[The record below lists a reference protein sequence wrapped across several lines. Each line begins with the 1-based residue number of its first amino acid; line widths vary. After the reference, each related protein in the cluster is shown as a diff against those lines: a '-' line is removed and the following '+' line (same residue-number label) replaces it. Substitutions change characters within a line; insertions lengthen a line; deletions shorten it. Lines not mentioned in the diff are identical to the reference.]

1 MVSLSQQNT
10 AILNQHS
17 ANSGG
22 YKDCQTVWQQC
33 LEVIKSEIP
42 EQSFNTWFVPVRP
55 LRLRQNILTIQVPSL
70 YFYEFLEEHY
80 VLLLRKAIIEQL
92 GTSGKLEYSLL
103 PEKKQQPLFDN
114 SFGSITEK
122 KNQNQLGQT
131 NQQNEREAIQ
141 KNNFIPSSFYE
152 EENSATTSGQASLF
166 QNEDFTQQNSK
177 QENFKPENFKK
188 ENSSQK
194 DNSDNPIVLNGNS
207 NYETATS
214 RSQLNS
220 NFTKNSTNHSPQ
232 FTRQEEVQ
240 QERQE
245 RNQVRQKERQRANQN
260 QFVQQ
265 SVQNQNSTQHV
276 EQLQQI
282 KQSNF
287 QAQNSSSYQNSR
299 QIQQQSN
306 FRPVKTTQQL
316 PHNLNPRYTFD
327 TFVEGECNSVA
338 FAAGRA
344 IAKNPGRTSFHPL
357 VLYGGVGLGK
367 THLAHAIGNKIL
379 EHYPE
384 KRVVYVSAD
393 QFANDFVAS
402 VRENEITQF
411 TEQYYHL
418 DVLIVDD
425 IQFLCDKVKTQE
437 SFFHIFNHLHSA
449 GKQMIMTSD
458 CAPAQM
464 RGLQERLLSRFKWG
478 AILDLQ
484 VPDIETRKAIIYTKL
499 QGYETHVSQDV
510 IDFLAKSV
518 TTNVR
523 ELEGVITS
531 LLAKSSLADMNIT
544 LDLARQALGAVV
556 AQSITHELSI
566 DAIEEMVAAFFQV
579 TLEQLKGKTRK
590 KEIAIARQFAMYL
603 TKEYTDLPLKAIG
616 WHFGKRDHST
626 VIHACKVVPIKVE
639 QEESYKKTFDEI
651 IKRIE
656 QL

>member
-10 AILNQHS
+10 AISLNPHS
-17 ANSGG
+17 TNSGG

-42 EQSFNTWFVPVRP
+42 EQSFNTWFIPVRP

-80 VLLLRKAIIEQL
+80 VLVLRKAIIEQL
-92 GTSGKLEYSLL
+92 GTHGKLEYSLL

-114 SFGSITEK
+114 SFERMIES
-122 KNQNQLGQT
+122 QNQ
-131 NQQNEREAIQ
+131 QQAIQ
-141 KNNFIPSSFYE
+141 KNNFTTSSNSTKE
-152 EENSATTSGQASLF
+152 EENYENSFGQATLF
-166 QNEDFTQQNSK
+166 QNQNSTQQSSN
-177 QENFKPENFKK
+177 QNTNQK
-188 ENSSQK
+188 ET
-194 DNSDNPIVLNGNS
+194 DLDNPIVLNGNS
-207 NYETATS
+207 NYQTATS
-214 RSQLNS
+214 RSQLNTNS
-220 NFTKNSTNHSPQ
+220 NLGQS
-232 FTRQEEVQ
+232 TRQESQ
-240 QERQE
+240 KQYGQENELENKLANKVENRHQNNLENRQ
-245 RNQVRQKERQRANQN
+245 NHQGNTN
-260 QFVQQ
+260 QFAQQVQK
-265 SVQNQNSTQHV
+265 S
-276 EQLQQI
+276 
-282 KQSNF
+282 SNF
-287 QAQNSSSYQNSR
+287 QSSTSQSSQQLYHQNQTR
-299 QIQQQSN
+299 GIQQQSN
-306 FRPVKTTQQL
+306 FRPVKTTQAL

-327 TFVEGECNSVA
+327 TFVEGECNNVA

-379 EHYPE
+379 EQHPE

-478 AILDLQ
+478 AILDLK

-499 QGYETHVSQDV
+499 QGYESHVSLDV

-531 LLAKSSLADMNIT
+531 LLAKSSLADMSIT
-544 LDLARQALGAVV
+544 LDLARQALGAIV
-556 AQSITHELSI
+556 AQSATNELSI
-566 DAIEEMVAAFFQV
+566 DAIEEIVAAFFQV

-626 VIHACKVVPIKVE
+626 VIHACKVVPIKME

>member
-10 AILNQHS
+10 AISLHPHS
-17 ANSGG
+17 TNSGG

-33 LEVIKSEIP
+33 LELIRAEIP
-42 EQSFNTWFVPVRP
+42 EQSFKTWFVPVRP

-92 GTSGKLEYSLL
+92 GTHGKLEYSLL
-103 PEKKQQPLFDN
+103 PEKSQPAIFDN
-114 SFGSITEK
+114 SFENIAKS
-122 KNQNQLGQT
+122 
-131 NQQNEREAIQ
+131 NQQSQNETIQ
-141 KNNFIPSSFYE
+141 NENNFTSSTKEEQSLETPSIQ
-152 EENSATTSGQASLF
+152 TSLF
-166 QNEDFTQQNSK
+166 QNQDSVEKNLNPQKTQ
-177 QENFKPENFKK
+177 ET
-188 ENSSQK
+188 
-194 DNSDNPIVLNGNS
+194 NSDIPIVLNGNS
-207 NYETATS
+207 NYHTATS
-214 RSQLNS
+214 RSQLNT
-220 NFTKNSTNHSPQ
+220 NFTEEPTQRITNNIQGKYNEREQRAFQENQ
-232 FTRQEEVQ
+232 FTNPATQQQTKQSHFQAQKQYQQIRQRQE
-240 QERQE
+240 
-245 RNQVRQKERQRANQN
+245 
-260 QFVQQ
+260 
-265 SVQNQNSTQHV
+265 
-276 EQLQQI
+276 
-282 KQSNF
+282 QSNF
-287 QAQNSSSYQNSR
+287 STQKAN
-299 QIQQQSN
+299 QI
-306 FRPVKTTQQL
+306 L

-379 EHYPE
+379 EQYPE

-402 VRENEITQF
+402 VREQQITQF

-478 AILDLQ
+478 AILDLK
-484 VPDIETRKAIIYTKL
+484 VPDVETRKAIIYTKL
-499 QGYETHVSQDV
+499 QGYETQVSQDV
-510 IDFLAKSV
+510 IDFLAQSV

-531 LLAKSSLADMNIT
+531 LLAKSSLADMNIS

-556 AQSITHELSI
+556 AHQNTSQDLSI
-566 DAIEEMVAAFFQV
+566 DAIEEIVAAFFQV
-579 TLEQLKGKTRK
+579 TLEQLKSKTRK
-590 KEIAIARQFAMYL
+590 KEIALARQFAMYL

-626 VIHACKVVPIKVE
+626 VIHACKVVPLKVE
-639 QEESYKKTFDEI
+639 QEESYKKTYDEI

>member
-10 AILNQHS
+10 AISLHPHS
-17 ANSGG
+17 TNSGG

-33 LEVIKSEIP
+33 LEIIRAEIP
-42 EQSFNTWFVPVRP
+42 EQSFKTWFVPVRP

-92 GTSGKLEYSLL
+92 GTTGKLEYSLL
-103 PEKKQQPLFDN
+103 PEKQQPPLFDN
-114 SFGSITEK
+114 GYGSITTNQPSQNK
-122 KNQNQLGQT
+122 TIQNNTLNSFNQN
-131 NQQNEREAIQ
+131 
-141 KNNFIPSSFYE
+141 E
-152 EENSATTSGQASLF
+152 EETNKSSSVQASLF
-166 QNEDFTQQNSK
+166 QEQDIA
-177 QENFKPENFKK
+177 QESTDKK
-188 ENSSQK
+188 EANSEP
-194 DNSDNPIVLNGNS
+194 PIVLNGNS
-207 NYETATS
+207 NYHSATS
-214 RSQLNS
+214 RSQLTDN
-220 NFTKNSTNHSPQ
+220 NNTGNSTQSIRNTIIQGKYNERQNEQRTVQENQ
-232 FTRQEEVQ
+232 FNTAAIQQQIKPSHFQAQKQYQDIRQR

-245 RNQVRQKERQRANQN
+245 
-260 QFVQQ
+260 
-265 SVQNQNSTQHV
+265 
-276 EQLQQI
+276 
-282 KQSNF
+282 
-287 QAQNSSSYQNSR
+287 
-299 QIQQQSN
+299 QSN
-306 FRPVKTTQQL
+306 FRPVKTTQKL

-379 EHYPE
+379 EQYPE
-384 KRVVYVSAD
+384 KRVVYVAAD

-402 VRENEITQF
+402 VREQQITQF
-411 TEQYYHL
+411 TEQYYDL

-478 AILDLQ
+478 AILDLK
-484 VPDIETRKAIIYTKL
+484 VPDVETRKAIIYTKL
-499 QGYETHVSQDV
+499 QGYETQVSQDV
-510 IDFLAKSV
+510 IDFLAQSV

-531 LLAKSSLADMNIT
+531 LLAKSSLADMNIS

-556 AQSITHELSI
+556 AHQNTSQDLSI
-566 DAIEEMVAAFFQV
+566 DAIEEIVAAFFQV
-579 TLEQLKGKTRK
+579 TLEQLKSKTRK
-590 KEIAIARQFAMYL
+590 KEIALARQFAMYL

-626 VIHACKVVPIKVE
+626 VIHACKVVPMKVE

>member
-10 AILNQHS
+10 AISLNPHS
-17 ANSGG
+17 TNSGG

-33 LEVIKSEIP
+33 LEIIKSEIP
-42 EQSFNTWFVPVRP
+42 EQSFNTWFIPVRP

-80 VLLLRKAIIEQL
+80 VLVLRKAIIEQL
-92 GTSGKLEYSLL
+92 GTNGKLEYSLL
-103 PEKKQQPLFDN
+103 PEKKPQPLFDN
-114 SFGSITEK
+114 SFERMIES
-122 KNQNQLGQT
+122 QNQQS
-131 NQQNEREAIQ
+131 QAIQ
-141 KNNFIPSSFYE
+141 KNNFNSSSHYTSE
-152 EENSATTSGQASLF
+152 EDNSVNTFGQASLF
-166 QNEDFTQQNSK
+166 QNQNSTS
-177 QENFKPENFKK
+177 QESTQKNNNQK
-188 ENSSQK
+188 ETNSE
-194 DNSDNPIVLNGNS
+194 NPIILSGNS
-207 NYETATS
+207 NYQTATS
-214 RSQLNS
+214 RSQLNNNS
-220 NFTKNSTNHSPQ
+220 NSVQS
-232 FTRQEEVQ
+232 TRQEHRLEYGKENELENRV
-240 QERQE
+240 ETRPTNRQDN
-245 RNQVRQKERQRANQN
+245 RNNNTN

-265 SVQNQNSTQHV
+265 VQKS
-276 EQLQQI
+276 
-282 KQSNF
+282 SNF
-287 QAQNSSSYQNSR
+287 QSSQSYHQNQTR
-299 QIQQQSN
+299 GTQQQSN
-306 FRPVKTTQQL
+306 FRPVKTTQEL

-327 TFVEGECNSVA
+327 TFVEGECNNVA

-478 AILDLQ
+478 AILDLK

-499 QGYETHVSQDV
+499 QGYETQVSQDV

-523 ELEGVITS
+523 ELEGVVTS

-556 AQSITHELSI
+556 AQSAAHELSI
-566 DAIEEMVAAFFQV
+566 DAIEEIVAAFFQV

-626 VIHACKVVPIKVE
+626 VIHACKVVPIKME

>member
-10 AILNQHS
+10 AISLNPHTT
-17 ANSGG
+17 NSGG

-33 LEVIKSEIP
+33 LEIIKFEIP
-42 EQSFNTWFVPVRP
+42 EQSFNTWFIPIQP

-80 VLLLRKAIIEQL
+80 VLVLRKAIIEQL
-92 GTSGKLEYSLL
+92 GTHGKLEYSLL
-103 PEKKQQPLFDN
+103 PEKQQPTVFETSLDTN
-114 SFGSITEK
+114 AEIA
-122 KNQNQLGQT
+122 NQNQQEKSQT
-131 NQQNEREAIQ
+131 ENHNQNTS
-141 KNNFIPSSFYE
+141 NF
-152 EENSATTSGQASLF
+152 GQASLF
-166 QNEDFTQQNSK
+166 QSQNSK
-177 QENFKPENFKK
+177 QQNN
-188 ENSSQK
+188 NQK
-194 DNSDNPIVLNGNS
+194 ATDLDNPIVLNGNS

-214 RSQLNS
+214 RSQLTNS
-220 NFTKNSTNHSPQ
+220 NTSTYQP
-232 FTRQEEVQ
+232 TRQEYKAELQ
-240 QERQE
+240 NKAETGQNKLENRQHIIT
-245 RNQVRQKERQRANQN
+245 N
-260 QFVQQ
+260 QFAQETEQ
-265 SVQNQNSTQHV
+265 KPSNPKPFRQPPV
-276 EQLQQI
+276 EE
-282 KQSNF
+282 
-287 QAQNSSSYQNSR
+287 SYHKSQTRAS
-299 QIQQQSN
+299 QQQSN
-306 FRPVKTTQQL
+306 FRPVKTTQEL
-316 PHNLNPRYTFD
+316 PHNLNTRYTFD
-327 TFVEGECNSVA
+327 AFVEGECNSVA

-402 VRENEITQF
+402 VREQQITQF
-411 TEQYYHL
+411 TEQYYYL

-449 GKQMIMTSD
+449 GKQIIMTSD

-478 AILDLQ
+478 AILDLK
-484 VPDIETRKAIIYTKL
+484 VPDVETRKAIIYTKL
-499 QGYETHVSQDV
+499 QGYESQVSQDV

-531 LLAKSSLADMNIT
+531 LLAKSSLADMSIT

-556 AQSITHELSI
+556 AHQNETHELSI
-566 DAIEEMVAAFFQV
+566 DAIEEIVAAFFQV

-590 KEIAIARQFAMYL
+590 KEIALARQFAMYL

-626 VIHACKVVPIKVE
+626 VIHACKVVPLKVE
-639 QEESYKKTFDEI
+639 KEESYKKTFDEI

>member
-10 AILNQHS
+10 TISLNPRS
-17 ANSGG
+17 TNSGG
-22 YKDCQTVWQQC
+22 YKDCQTVWQHC

-42 EQSFNTWFVPVRP
+42 EQSFKTWFIPVQP

-80 VLLLRKAIIEQL
+80 VLVLRKAIIEQL
-92 GTSGKLEYSLL
+92 GTNGKLEYSLL

-114 SFGSITEK
+114 SFEK
-122 KNQNQLGQT
+122 MIESQNQQGQS
-131 NQQNEREAIQ
+131 IQ
-141 KNNFIPSSFYE
+141 KNNFNSSSTTKE
-152 EENSATTSGQASLF
+152 EDNSANTSGQASLF
-166 QNEDFTQQNSK
+166 QNQNSTQQSNS
-177 QENFKPENFKK
+177 QTTNRTETDSN
-188 ENSSQK
+188 NS
-194 DNSDNPIVLNGNS
+194 ILLNGNS

-214 RSQLNS
+214 RSQLNTDS
-220 NFTKNSTNHSPQ
+220 KQSTKQESQKQYGKESELENKLVNKVE
-232 FTRQEEVQ
+232 TRQQTNLEN
-240 QERQE
+240 R
-245 RNQVRQKERQRANQN
+245 
-260 QFVQQ
+260 
-265 SVQNQNSTQHV
+265 QNSRNSNTN
-276 EQLQQI
+276 QLAQQVQ
-282 KQSNF
+282 KSSNF
-287 QAQNSSSYQNSR
+287 QSSTSQPSQTYHQTQNRTQDVH
-299 QIQQQSN
+299 QQSN
-306 FRPVKTTQQL
+306 FRPVKTTQAL

-327 TFVEGECNSVA
+327 TFVEGECNNVA

-379 EHYPE
+379 EQHPE

-478 AILDLQ
+478 AILDLK

-499 QGYETHVSQDV
+499 QGYESHVSLDV

-556 AQSITHELSI
+556 AQSATHELSI
-566 DAIEEMVAAFFQV
+566 DAIEEIVAAFFQV
-579 TLEQLKGKTRK
+579 TLEQLKSKTRK
-590 KEIAIARQFAMYL
+590 KEIAVARQFAMYL

-626 VIHACKVVPIKVE
+626 VIHACKVVPIKME

>member
-10 AILNQHS
+10 AISLNPHS
-17 ANSGG
+17 TNSGG

-33 LEVIKSEIP
+33 LEIIKAEIP

-80 VLLLRKAIIEQL
+80 VLVLRKAIIEQL
-92 GTSGKLEYSLL
+92 GTHGKLEYSLL
-103 PEKKQQPLFDN
+103 PEKKQQPLFGN
-114 SFGSITEK
+114 SFESIAEK
-122 KNQNQLGQT
+122 NNQNQLGQT
-131 NQQNEREAIQ
+131 NQQNERETLQ
-141 KNNFIPSSFYE
+141 KNSFNSSTSSQE
-152 EENSATTSGQASLF
+152 EENSEASSGQASLF
-166 QNEDFTQQNSK
+166 QNQDLTQQNSK
-177 QENFKPENFKK
+177 QENFKQQNSNQK
-188 ENSSQK
+188 EI
-194 DNSDNPIVLNGNS
+194 DSDHPIILNGNS
-207 NYETATS
+207 NYQTATS
-214 RSQLNS
+214 RSQLNTNS
-220 NFTKNSTNHSPQ
+220 NS
-232 FTRQEEVQ
+232 TRQEFKKEYSLENKTENRHGNRIEHRQPTKPQVQ
-240 QERQE
+240 KSSNFQPSTSQQS
-245 RNQVRQKERQRANQN
+245 NSQLYNQN
-260 QFVQQ
+260 Q
-265 SVQNQNSTQHV
+265 T
-276 EQLQQI
+276 
-282 KQSNF
+282 
-287 QAQNSSSYQNSR
+287 R
-299 QIQQQSN
+299 GIQQQSN

-379 EHYPE
+379 EHHPE

-478 AILDLQ
+478 AILDLK

-499 QGYETHVSQDV
+499 QGYETQVSQDV

-531 LLAKSSLADMNIT
+531 LLAKSSLADMSIT

-556 AQSITHELSI
+556 AQSATHELSI
-566 DAIEEMVAAFFQV
+566 DAIEEIVAAFFQV
-579 TLEQLKGKTRK
+579 TLEQLKSKTRK
-590 KEIAIARQFAMYL
+590 KEIALARQFAMYL

>member
-10 AILNQHS
+10 AISLNPHA

-22 YKDCQTVWQQC
+22 YKDCQTVWLRC
-33 LEVIKSEIP
+33 LEIIKTEIP
-42 EQSFNTWFVPVRP
+42 EQSFNTWFMPIRP

-80 VLLLRKAIIEQL
+80 VLVLRKAIIEQL
-92 GTSGKLEYSLL
+92 GTNGKLEYSLL
-103 PEKKQQPLFDN
+103 PEKQQRPLFDT
-114 SFGSITEK
+114 SFERNIES
-122 KNQNQLGQT
+122 Q
-131 NQQNEREAIQ
+131 NQQNQALQ
-141 KNNFIPSSFYE
+141 KNSFASSSNFTNNE
-152 EENSATTSGQASLF
+152 EENSATASGQASLF
-166 QNEDFTQQNSK
+166 QNQ
-177 QENFKPENFKK
+177 
-188 ENSSQK
+188 NSSQQNTNQK
-194 DNSDNPIVLNGNS
+194 ETDSDNPIILNGNS
-207 NYETATS
+207 NYESATS
-214 RSQLNS
+214 RNQLNTNS
-220 NFTKNSTNHSPQ
+220 NSEQ
-232 FTRQEEVQ
+232 VTRQGHRLEHEKENELETRQ
-240 QERQE
+240 QTNLENRQSH
-245 RNQVRQKERQRANQN
+245 
-260 QFVQQ
+260 Q
-265 SVQNQNSTQHV
+265 SNRTHQSAP
-276 EQLQQI
+276 QLQ
-282 KQSNF
+282 KSSNF
-287 QAQNSSSYQNSR
+287 QSSNSGQSYHQNQTQNR
-299 QIQQQSN
+299 NKIQQQSD
-306 FRPVKTTQQL
+306 FRPVKTTQEL
-316 PHNLNPRYTFD
+316 PHNLNARYTFD

-367 THLAHAIGNKIL
+367 THLAHAIGNRIL
-379 EHYPE
+379 EQYPE

-402 VRENEITQF
+402 VREQQITQF

-449 GKQMIMTSD
+449 GKQIIMTSD

-478 AILDLQ
+478 AILDLKI
-484 VPDIETRKAIIYTKL
+484 PDEETRKAIIYTKL
-499 QGYETHVSQDV
+499 QGYESQVSLDV

-531 LLAKSSLADMNIT
+531 LLAKSSLADMSIT

-556 AQSITHELSI
+556 AHQNETHELSI
-566 DAIEEMVAAFFQV
+566 DAIEEIVAAFFQV

-626 VIHACKVVPIKVE
+626 VIHACKVVPLKME
-639 QEESYKKTFDEI
+639 KEESYKKTFDEI

>member
-10 AILNQHS
+10 AILNPHS
-17 ANSGG
+17 TNSGG

-33 LEVIKSEIP
+33 LEIIKFEIP
-42 EQSFNTWFVPVRP
+42 EQSFNTWFVPIRP

-80 VLLLRKAIIEQL
+80 VLVLRKAIIEQL
-92 GTSGKLEYSLL
+92 GTNGKLEYSLL

-114 SFGSITEK
+114 SFESSIES
-122 KNQNQLGQT
+122 QNQQAQAT
-131 NQQNEREAIQ
+131 Q
-141 KNNFIPSSFYE
+141 KNNLESSSNSTRE
-152 EENSATTSGQASLF
+152 EEDNSVHTSGQASLF
-166 QNEDFTQQNSK
+166 QNQNSN
-177 QENFKPENFKK
+177 QQS
-188 ENSSQK
+188 SSQNTNQK
-194 DNSDNPIVLNGNS
+194 ETDSNNPILLNGNS
-207 NYETATS
+207 NYESATS
-214 RSQLNS
+214 RSQLNTNSDLSS
-220 NFTKNSTNHSPQ
+220 NPS
-232 FTRQEEVQ
+232 TRQESNTQGKSEYRKENELEIRKQ
-240 QERQE
+240 TNLENRQN
-245 RNQVRQKERQRANQN
+245 NQATNN
-260 QFVQQ
+260 Q
-265 SVQNQNSTQHV
+265 SVQQPRKS
-276 EQLQQI
+276 
-282 KQSNF
+282 SNF
-287 QAQNSSSYQNSR
+287 QSSNSNSSRSQPYNSNQTR
-299 QIQQQSN
+299 AQQQSN

-316 PHNLNPRYTFD
+316 PHNLNPRYNFD
-327 TFVEGECNSVA
+327 SFVEGECNNVA

-393 QFANDFVAS
+393 QFANDFIAS
-402 VRENEITQF
+402 VREQQITQF

-449 GKQMIMTSD
+449 GKQIIMTSD

-478 AILDLQ
+478 AILDLK

-499 QGYETHVSQDV
+499 QGYETQVSLDV

-556 AQSITHELSI
+556 AQSAAHELSI
-566 DAIEEMVAAFFQV
+566 DAIEEIVAAFFQV
-579 TLEQLKGKTRK
+579 TLEQLKSKTRK

-626 VIHACKVVPIKVE
+626 VIHACKVVPLKVE
-639 QEESYKKTFDEI
+639 KEESYKKTFDEI

>member
-10 AILNQHS
+10 AISLNPHS
-17 ANSGG
+17 TNSGG

-42 EQSFNTWFVPVRP
+42 EQSFKTWFMPVRP

-80 VLLLRKAIIEQL
+80 VLVLRKAIIEQL
-92 GTSGKLEYSLL
+92 GTHGKLEYSLL
-103 PEKKQQPLFDN
+103 PEKKQSPLFDN
-114 SFGSITEK
+114 SFDESIEST
-122 KNQNQLGQT
+122 NQNQQGQK
-131 NQQNEREAIQ
+131 IQ
-141 KNNFIPSSFYE
+141 KNNFNSSSHVHE
-152 EENSATTSGQASLF
+152 THEGDNSDTTSIQTSLF
-166 QNEDFTQQNSK
+166 QNQNSTQQN
-177 QENFKPENFKK
+177 NN
-188 ENSSQK
+188 QK
-194 DNSDNPIVLNGNS
+194 DTDSDNPIVLNGNS

-214 RSQLNS
+214 RSQLTNNNS
-220 NFTKNSTNHSPQ
+220 NSTQQS
-232 FTRQEEVQ
+232 TRQEYK
-240 QERQE
+240 QEYRPE
-245 RNQVRQKERQRANQN
+245 YRKNNELENQVGNQQSTRPENRTSHTANQFKP
-260 QFVQQ
+260 QVQK
-265 SVQNQNSTQHV
+265 S
-276 EQLQQI
+276 
-282 KQSNF
+282 SNF
-287 QAQNSSSYQNSR
+287 QPSTSQSSQQFYHQNQQR
-299 QIQQQSN
+299 TQDVQQQSN
-306 FRPVKTTQQL
+306 FRPVKTTQAL

-379 EHYPE
+379 EHHPE

-478 AILDLQ
+478 AILDLK

-499 QGYETHVSQDV
+499 QGYETQVSLDV

-531 LLAKSSLADMNIT
+531 LLAKSSLADMSIT

-556 AQSITHELSI
+556 AHQNETHELSI
-566 DAIEEMVAAFFQV
+566 DAIEEIVAAFFQV

-590 KEIAIARQFAMYL
+590 KEIAVARQFAMYL

-626 VIHACKVVPIKVE
+626 VIHACKVVPIKME

>member
-10 AILNQHS
+10 AISLNPHS
-17 ANSGG
+17 TNSGG

-42 EQSFNTWFVPVRP
+42 EQSFKTWFIPVRP

-80 VLLLRKAIIEQL
+80 VLVLRKAIIEQL
-92 GTSGKLEYSLL
+92 GTNGKLEYSLL
-103 PEKKQQPLFDN
+103 PEKKQTPLFDN
-114 SFGSITEK
+114 SFDESIEST
-122 KNQNQLGQT
+122 NQNQQGQT
-131 NQQNEREAIQ
+131 KQ
-141 KNNFIPSSFYE
+141 KNNFNSSSHVS
-152 EENSATTSGQASLF
+152 ENHGHEGDNSETTSIQTSLF
-166 QNEDFTQQNSK
+166 QNQNSTQQN
-177 QENFKPENFKK
+177 NN
-188 ENSSQK
+188 QK
-194 DNSDNPIVLNGNS
+194 DIDSDNPIVLNGNS

-214 RSQLNS
+214 RSQLN
-220 NFTKNSTNHSPQ
+220 NSTQQ
-232 FTRQEEVQ
+232 FTRQEEYKTEYRKELENKVEARQ
-240 QERQE
+240 PIRQE
-245 RNQVRQKERQRANQN
+245 NNRTQQTSTTN
-260 QFVQQ
+260 QFAPQVQK
-265 SVQNQNSTQHV
+265 S
-276 EQLQQI
+276 
-282 KQSNF
+282 SNF
-287 QAQNSSSYQNSR
+287 QPSTSQSSQQYYQNQTQNR
-299 QIQQQSN
+299 TRDVQQQSN
-306 FRPVKTTQQL
+306 FRPVKTTQAL

-478 AILDLQ
+478 AILDLK
-484 VPDIETRKAIIYTKL
+484 VPDVETRKAIIYTKL
-499 QGYETHVSQDV
+499 QGYESQVSQDV

-531 LLAKSSLADMNIT
+531 LLAKSSLADMSIT

-556 AQSITHELSI
+556 AHQNETHELSI
-566 DAIEEMVAAFFQV
+566 DAIEEIVAAFFQV

-590 KEIAIARQFAMYL
+590 KEIAVARQFAMYL

-626 VIHACKVVPIKVE
+626 VIHACKVVPIKME

>member
-10 AILNQHS
+10 TILPNSHS
-17 ANSGG
+17 IGGG
-22 YKDCQTVWQQC
+22 YKDCQTVWQHC
-33 LEVIKSEIP
+33 LEIIKNEIP
-42 EQSFNTWFVPVRP
+42 EQSFKTWFIPVRP

-80 VLLLRKAIIEQL
+80 VFVLRKAIIEQL
-92 GTSGKLEYSLL
+92 GTQGKLEYSLL
-103 PEKKQQPLFDN
+103 PEKQHVPLFDTY
-114 SFGSITEK
+114 TEPTY
-122 KNQNQLGQT
+122 QNPTKETT
-131 NQQNEREAIQ
+131 NQE
-141 KNNFIPSSFYE
+141 NFETSS
-152 EENSATTSGQASLF
+152 SQASLF
-166 QNEDFTQQNSK
+166 QNVAKQNTN
-177 QENFKPENFKK
+177 QK
-188 ENSSQK
+188 ET
-194 DNSDNPIVLNGNS
+194 DLDNPIVLNGNS
-207 NYETATS
+207 NYESATS
-214 RSQLNS
+214 RSQLANS
-220 NFTKNSTNHSPQ
+220 NLPKQQSI
-232 FTRQEEVQ
+232 RQEYRNEN
-240 QERQE
+240 ELESRIE
-245 RNQVRQKERQRANQN
+245 PRNQNRVENKTENRQNVTNTSN
-260 QFVQQ
+260 QFAQQVQK
-265 SVQNQNSTQHV
+265 T
-276 EQLQQI
+276 
-282 KQSNF
+282 SNF
-287 QAQNSSSYQNSR
+287 QSSAYQSSNSNHYNQTENQTQNQAPNQTRAIQN
-299 QIQQQSN
+299 QSK

-316 PHNLNPRYTFD
+316 PHNLNTRYTFD
-327 TFVEGECNSVA
+327 TFVEGECNNVA

-393 QFANDFVAS
+393 QFANDYVSS
-402 VRENEITQF
+402 VREQQITQF

-449 GKQMIMTSD
+449 GKQIIMTSD

-478 AILDLQ
+478 AILDLK
-484 VPDIETRKAIIYTKL
+484 VPDVETRKAIIYTKL
-499 QGYETHVSQDV
+499 QGYESQVSLDV

-556 AQSITHELSI
+556 AHQNTIHELSI
-566 DAIEEMVAAFFQV
+566 DAIEEIVAAFFQV

-590 KEIAIARQFAMYL
+590 KEIALARQFAMYL

-626 VIHACKVVPIKVE
+626 VIHACKVVPMKVE

>member
-1 MVSLSQQNT
+1 MVSPSQQNT
-10 AILNQHS
+10 AISLNPHS
-17 ANSGG
+17 TNKGG

-33 LEVIKSEIP
+33 LEIIKSEIP
-42 EQSFNTWFVPVRP
+42 EQSFKTWFLPVRP

-80 VLLLRKAIIEQL
+80 VLVLRKAIIEQL
-92 GTSGKLEYSLL
+92 GTQGKLEYSLL
-103 PEKKQQPLFDN
+103 PEKQQPRLFGN
-114 SFGSITEK
+114 SFQNDTERSTTK
-122 KNQNQLGQT
+122 KEQ
-131 NQQNEREAIQ
+131 
-141 KNNFIPSSFYE
+141 NFIHSDSVTHLENVSS
-152 EENSATTSGQASLF
+152 TTNTNIAQASLF
-166 QNEDFTQQNSK
+166 HNQNQQSL
-177 QENFKPENFKK
+177 E
-188 ENSSQK
+188 K
-194 DNSDNPIVLNGNS
+194 DQTNLDTPILLNGNS

-214 RSQLNS
+214 RSQLNELDNS
-220 NFTKNSTNHSPQ
+220 SSDINSITK
-232 FTRQEEVQ
+232 EQ
-240 QERQE
+240 QEKSGQQTLE
-245 RNQVRQKERQRANQN
+245 HKIENSQQN
-260 QFVQQ
+260 RTRTKHSF
-265 SVQNQNSTQHV
+265 
-276 EQLQQI
+276 EQPQ

-287 QAQNSSSYQNSR
+287 QAVTSTQSYNQNYKPIASNQNS
-299 QIQQQSN
+299 QSN
-306 FRPVKTTQQL
+306 LTENQSRLLNHQANFHPLKTTQKL
-316 PHNLNPRYTFD
+316 PHNLNLRYTFD
-327 TFVEGECNSVA
+327 TFVEGECNSVGL
-338 FAAGRA
+338 AAGRA
-344 IAKNPGRTSFHPL
+344 IAKNPGKTSFHPL

-379 EHYPE
+379 ENYPE
-384 KRVVYVSAD
+384 RRVVYVSAD

-402 VRENEITQF
+402 VREQEITQF
-411 TEQYYHL
+411 TEQYYDL

-478 AILDLQ
+478 AILDLK
-484 VPDIETRKAIIYTKL
+484 VPDVETRKAIIYTKL
-499 QGYETHVSQDV
+499 QGYETQVSQDV

-531 LLAKSSLADMNIT
+531 LLAKSSLADMSIT

-556 AQSITHELSI
+556 AHQNTSQELSI
-566 DAIEEMVAAFFQV
+566 EAIEEIVAAFFQV

-590 KEIAIARQFAMYL
+590 KEIALARQFAMYL

-651 IKRIE
+651 KKRIE

>member
-10 AILNQHS
+10 TISPNPHS
-17 ANSGG
+17 TNSGG
-22 YKDCQTVWQQC
+22 YKDCQTVWQKC
-33 LEVIKSEIP
+33 LEVIKFEIP
-42 EQSFNTWFVPVRP
+42 EQSFNTWFLPIRP
-55 LRLRQNILTIQVPSL
+55 LRLRQNILTIQVPSR

-80 VLLLRKAIIEQL
+80 VLVLRKAIIEQL
-92 GTSGKLEYSLL
+92 GTHGKLEYSLL
-103 PEKKQQPLFDN
+103 PEKQQPPLFDS
-114 SFGSITEK
+114 SFESITEK
-122 KNQNQLGQT
+122 GNQNQQGQS
-131 NQQNEREAIQ
+131 IQ
-141 KNNFIPSSFYE
+141 KNNFNTSSNSINE
-152 EENSATTSGQASLF
+152 ESNSETFSNQTSLF
-166 QNEDFTQQNSK
+166 QNQNSTQQDNN
-177 QENFKPENFKK
+177 QK
-188 ENSSQK
+188 EI
-194 DNSDNPIVLNGNS
+194 DSDNPIILNGNS
-207 NYETATS
+207 NYESATS
-214 RSQLNS
+214 RSQLTNLS
-220 NFTKNSTNHSPQ
+220 NPSNPSFGQSTKQEHKEEQLESRQNRTNTGNHSNQPQ
-232 FTRQEEVQ
+232 VQ
-240 QERQE
+240 
-245 RNQVRQKERQRANQN
+245 K
-260 QFVQQ
+260 
-265 SVQNQNSTQHV
+265 S
-276 EQLQQI
+276 
-282 KQSNF
+282 SNF
-287 QAQNSSSYQNSR
+287 QPSALGRSHSNQSYHKSQTQNQVQNRASR
-299 QIQQQSN
+299 NTRDMKEQSN
-306 FRPVKTTQQL
+306 FRPVKTTQAL

-327 TFVEGECNSVA
+327 TFVEGECNNVA

-478 AILDLQ
+478 AILDLK
-484 VPDIETRKAIIYTKL
+484 VPDVETRKAIIYTKL
-499 QGYETHVSQDV
+499 QGYESQVSQDV

-531 LLAKSSLADMNIT
+531 LLAKSSLADMSIT

-556 AQSITHELSI
+556 AHQNETHELSI
-566 DAIEEMVAAFFQV
+566 DAIEEIVAAFFQV

-590 KEIAIARQFAMYL
+590 KEIAVARQFAMYL

-626 VIHACKVVPIKVE
+626 VIHACKVVPLKME
-639 QEESYKKTFDEI
+639 KEESYKKTFDEI

>member
-10 AILNQHS
+10 AISLNPHS
-17 ANSGG
+17 TNSGG

-42 EQSFNTWFVPVRP
+42 EQSFKTWFMPVRP

-80 VLLLRKAIIEQL
+80 VLVLRKAIIEQL
-92 GTSGKLEYSLL
+92 GTNGKLEYSLL
-103 PEKKQQPLFDN
+103 PEKKQPPLFDN
-114 SFGSITEK
+114 SFDARIEST
-122 KNQNQLGQT
+122 NQNQQGQ
-131 NQQNEREAIQ
+131 AIQ
-141 KNNFIPSSFYE
+141 KNNFNSSSTPNYE
-152 EENSATTSGQASLF
+152 GDNSETTSIQTSLF
-166 QNEDFTQQNSK
+166 QNQNSIQQNTT
-177 QENFKPENFKK
+177 
-188 ENSSQK
+188 QK
-194 DNSDNPIVLNGNS
+194 DTDSDSPIVLNGNS
-207 NYETATS
+207 NYESATS
-214 RSQLNS
+214 RSQLTTNS
-220 NFTKNSTNHSPQ
+220 NQQS
-232 FTRQEEVQ
+232 TRQENRKNNGLENRV
-240 QERQE
+240 ERVE
-245 RNQVRQKERQRANQN
+245 NRQHTRPENRTSSTN
-260 QFVQQ
+260 QFAPQVQK
-265 SVQNQNSTQHV
+265 S
-276 EQLQQI
+276 
-282 KQSNF
+282 SNF
-287 QAQNSSSYQNSR
+287 QPSTSQAAQQFYPQN
-299 QIQQQSN
+299 QTVQQQSN
-306 FRPVKTTQQL
+306 FRPVKTTQAL

-379 EHYPE
+379 EHHPE

-478 AILDLQ
+478 AILDLK

-499 QGYETHVSQDV
+499 QGYETQVSLDV

-531 LLAKSSLADMNIT
+531 LLAKSSLADMSIT

-556 AQSITHELSI
+556 AHQNETHELSI
-566 DAIEEMVAAFFQV
+566 DAIEEIVAAFFQV

-626 VIHACKVVPIKVE
+626 VIHACKVVPLKME

>member
-10 AILNQHS
+10 AISLNPHS
-17 ANSGG
+17 TNSGG

-42 EQSFNTWFVPVRP
+42 EQSFKTWFIPVRP

-80 VLLLRKAIIEQL
+80 VLVLRKAIIEQL
-92 GTSGKLEYSLL
+92 GTNGKLEYSLL
-103 PEKKQQPLFDN
+103 PEKKQTPLFDN
-114 SFGSITEK
+114 SFDERIEST
-122 KNQNQLGQT
+122 NQNQQGQ
-131 NQQNEREAIQ
+131 AKQ
-141 KNNFIPSSFYE
+141 KNNFNSSSHVSESYGHE
-152 EENSATTSGQASLF
+152 GDNSETTSIQTSLF
-166 QNEDFTQQNSK
+166 QNQNSTQQN
-177 QENFKPENFKK
+177 NN
-188 ENSSQK
+188 QK
-194 DNSDNPIVLNGNS
+194 DIDSDNPIVLNGNS

-214 RSQLNS
+214 RSQLN
-220 NFTKNSTNHSPQ
+220 NSTQQS
-232 FTRQEEVQ
+232 TRQEYKPEYKKELENRVEARQ
-240 QERQE
+240 PIRQE
-245 RNQVRQKERQRANQN
+245 NNRTQQTSTTN
-260 QFVQQ
+260 QFAPQVQK
-265 SVQNQNSTQHV
+265 S
-276 EQLQQI
+276 
-282 KQSNF
+282 SNF
-287 QAQNSSSYQNSR
+287 QSSTSQSSQQYYQNQTQNR
-299 QIQQQSN
+299 TRDVQQQSN
-306 FRPVKTTQQL
+306 FRPVKTTQAL

-478 AILDLQ
+478 AILDLK
-484 VPDIETRKAIIYTKL
+484 VPDVETRKAIIYTKL
-499 QGYETHVSQDV
+499 QGYESQVSQDV

-531 LLAKSSLADMNIT
+531 LLAKSSLADMSIT

-556 AQSITHELSI
+556 AHQNETHELSI
-566 DAIEEMVAAFFQV
+566 DAIEEIVAAFFQV

-590 KEIAIARQFAMYL
+590 KEIAVARQFAMYL

-626 VIHACKVVPIKVE
+626 VIHACKVVPIKME

>member
-10 AILNQHS
+10 TILPNSHS
-17 ANSGG
+17 TNSGG
-22 YKDCQTVWQQC
+22 YKDCQTVWQHC
-33 LEVIKSEIP
+33 LEVIRAEIP
-42 EQSFNTWFVPVRP
+42 EQSFNTWFLPVQP

-80 VLLLRKAIIEQL
+80 VLVLRKAIIEEL
-92 GTSGKLEYSLL
+92 GKYGKLEYSLL
-103 PEKKQQPLFDN
+103 PEKKQQPLFGNSLDSNTENTQNQQGQFSKQNQRADKQKNEDN
-114 SFGSITEK
+114 SQTSLF
-122 KNQNQLGQT
+122 KN
-131 NQQNEREAIQ
+131 
-141 KNNFIPSSFYE
+141 
-152 EENSATTSGQASLF
+152 ENSTRKNTEL
-166 QNEDFTQQNSK
+166 NKELENSK
-177 QENFKPENFKK
+177 SESIENEYS
-188 ENSSQK
+188 NSKNSNQK
-194 DNSDNPIVLNGNS
+194 DNDLDHPILLNGS
-207 NYETATS
+207 SDYETATS
-214 RSQLNS
+214 RSQLNP
-220 NFTKNSTNHSPQ
+220 NFTKNSTQKSNEDNEDN
-232 FTRQEEVQ
+232 EEKTQ
-240 QERQE
+240 QQRKQERIE
-245 RNQVRQKERQRANQN
+245 ANAN

-265 SVQNQNSTQHV
+265 SVQNQNQPFEQNRQPQRTQRQV
-276 EQLQQI
+276 

-287 QAQNSSSYQNSR
+287 QAQNSYQNVH
-299 QIQQQSN
+299 QLQQSNSN
-306 FRPVKTTQQL
+306 FRPVKTTQEL
-316 PHNLNPRYTFD
+316 PHNLNPRYNFD

-379 EHYPE
+379 EQHPE

-393 QFANDFVAS
+393 QFANDFIAS

-411 TEQYYHL
+411 TEQYYYL
-418 DVLIVDD
+418 DVLIVND

-449 GKQMIMTSD
+449 GKQIIMTSD

-478 AILDLQ
+478 AILDLK

-499 QGYETHVSQDV
+499 QGYETQVSLDV

-531 LLAKSSLADMNIT
+531 LLAKSSLADMSIT

-556 AQSITHELSI
+556 AQSAAHELSI
-566 DAIEEMVAAFFQV
+566 DAIEEIVAAFFQV
-579 TLEQLKGKTRK
+579 TLEQLKSKTRK
-590 KEIAIARQFAMYL
+590 KEIAVARQFAMYL

>member
-10 AILNQHS
+10 TILPNPH
-17 ANSGG
+17 ATNGGG
-22 YKDCQTVWQQC
+22 YKDCQTVWQHC
-33 LEVIKSEIP
+33 LEIIKTEIP
-42 EQSFNTWFVPVRP
+42 EQSFNTWFIPVQP
-55 LRLRQNILTIQVPSL
+55 LRLRQNILTIQVPSR

-80 VLLLRKAIIEQL
+80 VLVLRKAIIEQL
-92 GTSGKLEYSLL
+92 GTHGKLEYSLL
-103 PEKKQQPLFDN
+103 PEIKQKPLSDTSFEN
-114 SFGSITEK
+114 SIES
-122 KNQNQLGQT
+122 QNQHGQ
-131 NQQNEREAIQ
+131 AQ
-141 KNNFIPSSFYE
+141 KNNFNSSSSNKELSYE
-152 EENSATTSGQASLF
+152 EDNSASTSAQTSLF
-166 QNEDFTQQNSK
+166 QNQNSVK
-177 QENFKPENFKK
+177 QNSQRTHQK
-188 ENSSQK
+188 ELDLDS
-194 DNSDNPIVLNGNS
+194 PIVLNGNS
-207 NYETATS
+207 NYESATS
-214 RSQLNS
+214 RSQLTTNS
-220 NFTKNSTNHSPQ
+220 EQSSQENELGNRIGTSEQNDLENRYNRTKESNPFAQ
-232 FTRQEEVQ
+232 RVQ
-240 QERQE
+240 
-245 RNQVRQKERQRANQN
+245 K
-260 QFVQQ
+260 
-265 SVQNQNSTQHV
+265 S
-276 EQLQQI
+276 
-282 KQSNF
+282 SNF
-287 QAQNSSSYQNSR
+287 QPSTAYSSSTSQFRN
-299 QIQQQSN
+299 QAKTIQQESN
-306 FRPVKTTQQL
+306 FRPVKTTQEL

-327 TFVEGECNSVA
+327 TFVEGECNNVA

-379 EHYPE
+379 EQHPE

-402 VRENEITQF
+402 VREQQITQF
-411 TEQYYHL
+411 TEQYYYL

-449 GKQMIMTSD
+449 GKQIIMTSD

-478 AILDLQ
+478 VTLDLK
-484 VPDIETRKAIIYTKL
+484 VPDIQTRKAIIYTKL
-499 QGYETHVSQDV
+499 QGYESKVSLDV

-531 LLAKSSLADMNIT
+531 LLAKSSLADMSIT
-544 LDLARQALGAVV
+544 LDLARQALSAVV
-556 AQSITHELSI
+556 AHQNETHELSI
-566 DAIEEMVAAFFQV
+566 DAIEEIVAAFFQV
-579 TLEQLKGKTRK
+579 TLEQLKSKTRK
-590 KEIAIARQFAMYL
+590 KEIALARQFAMYL

-626 VIHACKVVPIKVE
+626 VIHACKVVPLKVE
-639 QEESYKKTFDEI
+639 KEESCKKTFDEI

>member
-10 AILNQHS
+10 AILHQHS
-17 ANSGG
+17 TNSGG

-42 EQSFNTWFVPVRP
+42 EQSFNTWFVPIQP

-80 VLLLRKAIIEQL
+80 VLVLRKAIIEQL

-103 PEKKQQPLFDN
+103 PEKKQPHFFDTSFDN
-114 SFGSITEK
+114 ITENTN
-122 KNQNQLGQT
+122 KNQYVQTTQQEIQQLT
-131 NQQNEREAIQ
+131 KEDT
-141 KNNFIPSSFYE
+141 S
-152 EENSATTSGQASLF
+152 TTSIQTSLF
-166 QNEDFTQQNSK
+166 QNQNSNPTYSNPN
-177 QENFKPENFKK
+177 ET
-188 ENSSQK
+188 NSS
-194 DNSDNPIVLNGNS
+194 NSTVLNGNS

-214 RSQLNS
+214 RNQLS
-220 NFTKNSTNHSPQ
+220 TPSTNLKPNSAQ
-232 FTRQEEVQ
+232 STRQEY
-240 QERQE
+240 RQDYKPTY
-245 RNQVRQKERQRANQN
+245 RQTSTNEN
-260 QFVQQ
+260 QFAPSIQ
-265 SVQNQNSTQHV
+265 
-276 EQLQQI
+276 

-287 QAQNSSSYQNSR
+287 QGQRESQNTNS
-299 QIQQQSN
+299 IQGQSTY
-306 FRPVKTTQQL
+306 RPVKTTQAL

-379 EHYPE
+379 EQHPE

-478 AILDLQ
+478 AILDLK

-499 QGYETHVSQDV
+499 QGYESQVSLDV
-510 IDFLAKSV
+510 IDFLAKSI

-523 ELEGVITS
+523 ELEGVVTS

-556 AQSITHELSI
+556 AQSASHELSI
-566 DAIEEMVAAFFQV
+566 DAIEEIVAAFFQV

-651 IKRIE
+651 KKRIE

>member
-10 AILNQHS
+10 AISLHPHS
-17 ANSGG
+17 TNSGG

-33 LEVIKSEIP
+33 LELIRAEIP
-42 EQSFNTWFVPVRP
+42 EQSFKTWFVPVRP

-92 GTSGKLEYSLL
+92 GTHGKLEYSLL
-103 PEKKQQPLFDN
+103 PEKSQPAIFDN
-114 SFGSITEK
+114 SFENIAKS
-122 KNQNQLGQT
+122 
-131 NQQNEREAIQ
+131 NQQSQNETIQ
-141 KNNFIPSSFYE
+141 SENNFISSTKEEQSLETPSIQ
-152 EENSATTSGQASLF
+152 TSLF
-166 QNEDFTQQNSK
+166 QNQDSVEKNLNPQKTQ
-177 QENFKPENFKK
+177 ET
-188 ENSSQK
+188 
-194 DNSDNPIVLNGNS
+194 NSDIPIVLNGNS
-207 NYETATS
+207 NYHTATS
-214 RSQLNS
+214 RSQLNT
-220 NFTKNSTNHSPQ
+220 NFTEEPTQRITNNIQGKYNEREQRAFQENQ
-232 FTRQEEVQ
+232 FTNPATQQQTKQSHFQAQKQYQQIRQRQE
-240 QERQE
+240 
-245 RNQVRQKERQRANQN
+245 
-260 QFVQQ
+260 
-265 SVQNQNSTQHV
+265 
-276 EQLQQI
+276 
-282 KQSNF
+282 QSNF
-287 QAQNSSSYQNSR
+287 STQKAN
-299 QIQQQSN
+299 QI
-306 FRPVKTTQQL
+306 L

-379 EHYPE
+379 EQYPE

-402 VRENEITQF
+402 VREQQITQF

-478 AILDLQ
+478 AILDLK
-484 VPDIETRKAIIYTKL
+484 VPDVETRKAIIYTKL
-499 QGYETHVSQDV
+499 QGYETQVSQDV
-510 IDFLAKSV
+510 IDFLAQSV

-531 LLAKSSLADMNIT
+531 LLAKSSLADMNIS

-556 AQSITHELSI
+556 AHQNTSQDLSI
-566 DAIEEMVAAFFQV
+566 DAIEEIVAAFFQV
-579 TLEQLKGKTRK
+579 TLEQLKSKTRK
-590 KEIAIARQFAMYL
+590 KEIALARQFAMYL

-626 VIHACKVVPIKVE
+626 VIHACKVVPLKVE
-639 QEESYKKTFDEI
+639 QEESYKKTYDEI